1 MLSSSPKPDLRAA
14 GAAVSLVILITLPF
28 LMSACSD
35 WALPRGDAAALSDS
49 ATETPSP
56 PKAGASRRAARTA
69 KPAVGVS
76 EAEGFA
82 QVRGT
87 LRRLVAAEETFYAE
101 NGTYSED
108 LSLIGFAPAPNTA
121 VRFLWIGRDGWAASG
136 THADMPGRD
145 CVVFVGKSEE
155 APTTLKYVRQGR
167 EGVPVCDETHASN
180 QAGAPSPSAGAKPPQ
195 PPVDTGSALS
205 ALDPRTLMKVD
216 LRNLVQS
223 QETYLANQGIY
234 ARRTEPLALQY
245 LWREG
250 VDISILTA
258 DRQSWSAKATHVRFP
273 RKSCVIWFGPVK
285 QRPVTDAQRRQGSR
299 SGVPVCDD

>member
-1 MLSSSPKPDLRAA
+1 MRSDHPKPDLRAA
-14 GAAVSLVILITLPF
+14 GAAISLVLLIALPF
-28 LMSACSD
+28 PMSACSD
-35 WALPRGDAAALSDS
+35 WALPRGDAAASSDS
-49 ATETPSP
+49 VTETPSP
-56 PKAGASRRAARTA
+56 PKARAGRRASRAA
-69 KPAVGVS
+69 KPAAAMS
-76 EAEGFA
+76 ETEGFT

-108 LSLIGFAPAPNTA
+108 LSLIGFTPAPNTA

-136 THADMPGRD
+136 THSAMPGRD

-167 EGVPVCDETHASN
+167 EGVPVCDETHGSN
-180 QAGAPSPSAGAKPPQ
+180 QAAAPPIAGAKPPQ

-250 VDISILTA
+250 VDINILTA

-285 QRPVTDAQRRQGSR
+285 QRPVTDAQRRQESR